1 MLMVEVFDVVGPPLA
16 AAAAAELLV
25 YREVDVVL
33 LYLVAQLVN
42 VEEAHVPSVQ
52 AAEISDAVMGEIQ
65 CDPSRCSLDLVYVTK
80 VVFLIYAPYAK
91 TQFLL

>member
-1 MLMVEVFDVVGPPLA
+1 MVEVFDVVGPPLA

-33 LYLVAQLVN
+33 LYLVAQLVH

-52 AAEISDAVMGEIQ
+52 AAEIPDAV
-65 CDPSRCSLDLVYVTK
+65 LVGNN
-80 VVFLIYAPYAK
+80 
-91 TQFLL
+91 